1 MADSASSTPV
11 RVRFAPSPTGRLHI
25 GGLRTALY
33 NYLFAHKH
41 DGDFILRIEDTD
53 QSRYVEEAEADLMQ
67 ALSWSGLNY
76 DEGPGTGGPHQPYYQ
91 SERSGLYQRYAQQLI
106 DSGHAYYAFD
116 TEDELEAMRERHASD
131 DNPSPAYNAHT
142 RMEMRNSL
150 SLDDDEVQQLLDDG
164 APHVVRLKM
173 PRTETVRFEDEV
185 RGTVTFETQGLDDQV
200 LLKSDGLPTYHLA
213 NVVDDHHMRISH
225 VIRGEE
231 WLPST
236 PKHVLLYDAFGWTPP
251 AFAHLPLIMSPESGK
266 LSKRDSNELGIPVFV
281 TDYRE
286 AGYQPEALI
295 NFLALLGW
303 HPSDEQEIFSLQELV
318 EAFSLDRVGVSG
330 VQFDLDKLNWYNE
343 QYVRAMSPE
352 DFAEALRVQL
362 TEVHQP
368 ITHERLVAI
377 AELTQDRVSKVG
389 DVLTEHSYL
398 FEDPTEYDEDD
409 VAKSWNDQSAELLR
423 ALAEVY
429 EDASTFDRDVVDQGM
444 RDVAEKHDVGLGAVI
459 HPVRLAISGRTQ
471 GPGIF
476 DLVAFIGR
484 ETTLRRIDAV
494 IDALG

>member
-1 MADSASSTPV
+1 MADSASSVPV

-53 QSRYVEEAEADLMQ
+53 QARYVEEAEADLMQ

-76 DEGPGTGGPHQPYYQ
+76 DEGPGTGGSHQPYYQ

-116 TEDELEAMRERHASD
+116 TEDELEAMRERYASD
-131 DNPSPAYNAHT
+131 DNPAPAYNAST
-142 RMEMRNSL
+142 RLKMRNSL
-150 SLDDDEVQQLLDDG
+150 ALDDDEVQQLLDDG

-173 PRTETVRFEDEV
+173 PRNETVRFEDEV
-185 RGTVTFETQGLDDQV
+185 RGSVTFNTQGLDDQV

-236 PKHVLLYDAFGWTPP
+236 PKHVLLYNAFGWTPP
-251 AFAHLPLIMSPESGK
+251 SFAHLPLIMSPESGK

-281 TDYRE
+281 TEYRE
-286 AGYQPEALI
+286 AGYEPDALI

-303 HPSDEQEIFSLQELV
+303 NPGDEQEIFSLGELV

-343 QYVRAMSPE
+343 QYVRAMTAE
-352 DFAEALRVQL
+352 DFAEALRKQL
-362 TEVHQP
+362 TQAHQP

-377 AELTQDRVSKVG
+377 AGLTQDRVSKVG
-389 DVLTEHSYL
+389 DVLTEHSYF

-409 VAKSWNDQSAELLR
+409 VQKHWTEQSVVLLED
-423 ALAEVY
+423 LAEAY
-429 EDASTFDRDVVDQGM
+429 EDAPVFNRDAVEQGM
-444 RDVAEKHDVGLGAVI
+444 RDVADTHDVGLGKVI

-476 DLVAFIGR
+476 DLVALMGR
-484 ETTLRRIDAV
+484 ETTLRRINAV